1 MKGLLAVG
9 ALTLILSFSLKSQI
23 SQPAETLSSK
33 KLIRDFFETAMNYP
47 EKSIEAKEEGKV
59 LVGLTVSKS
68 GTCNNFYIIKGVSP
82 ALDAEALRLSKKILW
97 KPAFENGQPV
107 DAEATLEVPFNI
119 KHYKRRKGLS
129 ATSELIFNPNLM
141 DTSGVIYIFAQ
152 LESRPKP
159 LLNDKY
165 RNLTNYISEILIYP
179 ETAKTAGIQGTV
191 KLDFVIEEDGNTS
204 NIRVATSVGGGC
216 DQEAIRILQSIRWM
230 PGRKDEK
237 QVRCASTFEVT
248 FLLSDKKQQN
258 IPNRQSGGL

>member
-9 ALTLILSFSLKSQI
+9 ALSLILSFSSKSQI
-23 SQPAETLSSK
+23 SQPAETLSTK

-59 LVGLTVSKS
+59 LVGLTVSKT
-68 GTCNNFYIIKGVSP
+68 GICNSFYIIKGVSS

-97 KPAFENGQPV
+97 KPALENGQTV
-107 DAEATLEVPFNI
+107 DAQVTLEVPFNI
-119 KHYKRRKGLS
+119 KHFKRRKGLS
-129 ATSELIFNPNLM
+129 SPSKLIFNPNLK

-152 LESRPKP
+152 IESRPKP

-165 RNLTNYISEILIYP
+165 RNLTNYISEILVYP

-204 NIRVATSVGGGC
+204 NIRVVNSVGGGC
-216 DQEAIRILQSIRWM
+216 DQEAIRILQTIRWM
-230 PGRKDEK
+230 PAIKDEK
-237 QVRCASTFEVT
+237 QVRCSSTFEVT